1 MSIRIQAYRNSAAI
15 FALGAMA
22 LTATPAFAEKAGLNS
37 MSFDAKDASGAIHV
51 ISTDK
56 AKWNQ
61 IKPGAIQFNA
71 RMKINTKYPGYVDDV
86 AVLLGECDGGFCA
99 GVLPVLWSDSIV
111 ERDYDSTEA
120 VGLPTLEDR
129 RLRHGHHAGR
139 PDHRAMQRKICS
151 PTDRPSRTA
160 SPTTCRWPSSPT
172 RARPGATST
181 TSPTRR
187 NWEAGRTARTK
198 PIMCGPT
205 LCPSR

>member
-1 MSIRIQAYRNSAAI
+1 MSIRIQAYRNPAAI

-22 LTATPAFAEKAGLNS
+22 LSATPAFAEKADLNS
-37 MSFDAKDASGAIHV
+37 MSFDAKDASGVIHV

-61 IKPGAIQFNA
+61 IKAGAIQFNA

-111 ERDYDSTEA
+111 ERDYDTHGSRRPA
-120 VGLPTLEDR
+120 DAEDR

-139 PDHRAMQRKICS
+139 PDHRAMQRKTAARR
-151 PTDRPSRTA
+151 TDQVARLHSRLA
-160 SPTTCRWPSSPT
+160 AGLHRRHGRDLGQHRQS
-172 RARPGATST
+172 AR
-181 TSPTRR
+181 
-187 NWEAGRTARTK
+187 
-198 PIMCGPT
+198 
-205 LCPSR
+205 